1 MANYNSRI
9 NWRKEAKLLPGYII
23 VIAWVLFTAVV
34 LFWIFA
40 ASLSTSREIFSG
52 KVLEFASGLHWENYA
67 TAWNTQNVSVFFA
80 NSLLYSTVSCAGV
93 LVISAT
99 AAYVLSRW
107 QFICSRA
114 IRIALVVAMS
124 VPTIMIIMPIYSLV
138 VAWGLKGRVLL
149 IVLYI
154 MLRVPYTTIYLLDFF
169 STLSRSYE
177 EAAAID
183 GCPPIR
189 TFWVIMLPLAQP
201 GLVTVGIFN
210 FLAVWNEYF
219 LAMIFASSDR
229 LKNVG
234 MGLFT
239 MVQAMTSTG
248 NMGGLFAAV
257 IIVFLPTFII
267 YLFLSEKI
275 IARPA
280 AGAATWC
287 TMPCIKSRITAMPAS
302 SRRSPARPS
311 M

>member
-1 MANYNSRI
+1 MAKYNSRI

-23 VIAWVLFTAVV
+23 VVAWVVFTAVV

-52 KVLEFASGLHWENYA
+52 SVLEFASGFHWENYA
-67 TAWNTQNVSVFFA
+67 TAWSTQNVSVFFA
-80 NSLLYSTVSCAGV
+80 NSLLYATVSCAGV

-189 TFWVIMLPLAQP
+189 TFWVIMLPLVQP
-201 GLVTVGIFN
+201 AVVTVTIFN
-210 FLAVWNEYF
+210 FLSVWNEF
-219 LAMIFASSDR
+219 FMALIFTSSESMTPVGVGLLNIVNAM
-229 LKNVG
+229 KY
-234 MGLFT
+234 
-239 MVQAMTSTG
+239 TG
-248 NMGGLFAAV
+248 NYGALFAAV
-257 IIVFLPTFII
+257 IIVFLPTFLLYI
-267 YLFLSEKI
+267 FLSEKI
-275 IARPA
+275 IA
-280 AGAATWC
+280 GVTGGGV
-287 TMPCIKSRITAMPAS
+287 KG
-302 SRRSPARPS
+302 
-311 M
+311 

>member
-1 MANYNSRI
+1 MAKYNSRI
-9 NWRKEAKLLPGYII
+9 NWRKEARLLPGYII
-23 VIAWVLFTAVV
+23 VVAWVLFTAVV

-52 KVLEFASGLHWENYA
+52 AVLEFASGFHWENYA
-67 TAWNTQNVSVFFA
+67 TAWSTQNVSVFFA
-80 NSLLYSTVSCAGV
+80 NSLLYATVSCAGV

-189 TFWVIMLPLAQP
+189 TFWVIMLPLVQP
-201 GLVTVGIFN
+201 AVVTVTIFN
-210 FLAVWNEYF
+210 FLSVWNEF
-219 LAMIFASSDR
+219 FMALIFTSSESMTPVGVGLLNIVNAM
-229 LKNVG
+229 KY
-234 MGLFT
+234 
-239 MVQAMTSTG
+239 TG
-248 NMGGLFAAV
+248 NYGALFAAV
-257 IIVFLPTFII
+257 IIVFLPTFLL
-267 YLFLSEKI
+267 YVFLSEKI
-275 IARPA
+275 IA
-280 AGAATWC
+280 GVTGGGV
-287 TMPCIKSRITAMPAS
+287 KG
-302 SRRSPARPS
+302 
-311 M
+311 

>member
-189 TFWVIMLPLAQP
+189 TFWVIMLPLVQP
-201 GLVTVGIFN
+201 AVVTVTIFN
-210 FLAVWNEYF
+210 FLSVWNEF
-219 LAMIFASSDR
+219 FMALIFTSSESMTPVGVGLLNIVNAM
-229 LKNVG
+229 KY
-234 MGLFT
+234 
-239 MVQAMTSTG
+239 TG
-248 NMGGLFAAV
+248 NYGALFAAV
-257 IIVFLPTFII
+257 IIVFLPTFLL
-267 YLFLSEKI
+267 YVFLSEKI
-275 IARPA
+275 IA
-280 AGAATWC
+280 GVTGGGV
-287 TMPCIKSRITAMPAS
+287 KG
-302 SRRSPARPS
+302 
-311 M
+311 

>member
-1 MANYNSRI
+1 MAQG
-9 NWRKEAKLLPGYII
+9 LLPGYII

-189 TFWVIMLPLAQP
+189 TFWVIMLPLVQP
-201 GLVTVGIFN
+201 AVVTVTIFN
-210 FLAVWNEYF
+210 FLSVWNEF
-219 LAMIFASSDR
+219 FMALIFTSSESMTPVGVGLLNIVNAM
-229 LKNVG
+229 KY
-234 MGLFT
+234 
-239 MVQAMTSTG
+239 TG
-248 NMGGLFAAV
+248 NYGALFAAV
-257 IIVFLPTFII
+257 IIVFLPTFLL
-267 YLFLSEKI
+267 YVFLSEKI
-275 IARPA
+275 IA
-280 AGAATWC
+280 GVTGGGV
-287 TMPCIKSRITAMPAS
+287 KG
-302 SRRSPARPS
+302 
-311 M
+311 

>member
-9 NWRKEAKLLPGYII
+9 NWRKEARLLPGYII
-23 VIAWVLFTAVV
+23 VVAWVVFTAVV

-52 KVLEFASGLHWENYA
+52 AVLEFASGFHWENYA
-67 TAWNTQNVSVFFA
+67 TAWSTQNVSVFFA

-114 IRIALVVAMS
+114 ICIALVVAMS

-189 TFWVIMLPLAQP
+189 TFWVIMLPLVQP
-201 GLVTVGIFN
+201 AVVTVTIFN
-210 FLAVWNEYF
+210 FLSVWNEF
-219 LAMIFASSDR
+219 FMALIFTGSESMTPVGVGLLNIVNAM
-229 LKNVG
+229 KY
-234 MGLFT
+234 
-239 MVQAMTSTG
+239 TG
-248 NMGGLFAAV
+248 NYGALFAAV
-257 IIVFLPTFII
+257 IIVFLPTFLL
-267 YLFLSEKI
+267 YVFLSEKI
-275 IARPA
+275 IA
-280 AGAATWC
+280 GVTGGGV
-287 TMPCIKSRITAMPAS
+287 KG
-302 SRRSPARPS
+302 
-311 M
+311 

>member
-9 NWRKEAKLLPGYII
+9 NWRKEARLLPGYII
-23 VIAWVLFTAVV
+23 VVAWVVFTAVV

-40 ASLSTSREIFSG
+40 ASLSTSREIFSCA
-52 KVLEFASGLHWENYA
+52 VLEFASGFHWENYA
-67 TAWNTQNVSVFFA
+67 TAWSTQNVSVFFA

-189 TFWVIMLPLAQP
+189 TFWVIMLPLVQP
-201 GLVTVGIFN
+201 AVVTVTIFN
-210 FLAVWNEYF
+210 FLSVWNEF
-219 LAMIFASSDR
+219 FMALIFTSSESMTPVGVGLLNIVNAM
-229 LKNVG
+229 KY
-234 MGLFT
+234 
-239 MVQAMTSTG
+239 TG
-248 NMGGLFAAV
+248 NYGALFAAV
-257 IIVFLPTFII
+257 IIVFLPTFLL
-267 YLFLSEKI
+267 YVFLSEKI
-275 IARPA
+275 IA
-280 AGAATWC
+280 GVTGGGV
-287 TMPCIKSRITAMPAS
+287 KG
-302 SRRSPARPS
+302 
-311 M
+311 

>member
-1 MANYNSRI
+1 MAKYNSRI

-23 VIAWVLFTAVV
+23 VVAWVLFTAVV

-52 KVLEFASGLHWENYA
+52 AVLEFASGFHWENYA
-67 TAWNTQNVSVFFA
+67 TAWSTQNVSVFFA

-189 TFWVIMLPLAQP
+189 TFWVIMLPLVQP
-201 GLVTVGIFN
+201 AVVTVTIFN
-210 FLAVWNEYF
+210 FLSVWNEF
-219 LAMIFASSDR
+219 FMALIFTSSESMTPVGVGLLNIVNAM
-229 LKNVG
+229 KY
-234 MGLFT
+234 
-239 MVQAMTSTG
+239 TG
-248 NMGGLFAAV
+248 NYGALFAAV
-257 IIVFLPTFII
+257 IIVFLPTFLL
-267 YLFLSEKI
+267 YVFLSEKI
-275 IARPA
+275 IA
-280 AGAATWC
+280 GVTGGGV
-287 TMPCIKSRITAMPAS
+287 KG
-302 SRRSPARPS
+302 
-311 M
+311 

>member
-52 KVLEFASGLHWENYA
+52 AVLEFASGFHWENYA

-189 TFWVIMLPLAQP
+189 TFWVIMLPLVQP
-201 GLVTVGIFN
+201 AVVTVTIFN
-210 FLAVWNEYF
+210 FLSVWNEF
-219 LAMIFASSDR
+219 FMALIFTSSESMTPVGVGLLNIVNAM
-229 LKNVG
+229 KY
-234 MGLFT
+234 
-239 MVQAMTSTG
+239 TG
-248 NMGGLFAAV
+248 NYGALFAAV
-257 IIVFLPTFII
+257 IIVFLPTFLL
-267 YLFLSEKI
+267 YVFLSEKI
-275 IARPA
+275 IA
-280 AGAATWC
+280 GVTGGGV
-287 TMPCIKSRITAMPAS
+287 KG
-302 SRRSPARPS
+302 
-311 M
+311 

>member
-52 KVLEFASGLHWENYA
+52 AVLEFASGFHWENYA

-80 NSLLYSTVSCAGV
+80 NSLLYATVSCAGV
-93 LVISAT
+93 LLISAT

-189 TFWVIMLPLAQP
+189 TFWVIMLPLVQP
-201 GLVTVGIFN
+201 AVVTVTIFN
-210 FLAVWNEYF
+210 FLSVWNEF
-219 LAMIFASSDR
+219 FMALIFTSSESMTPVGVGLLNIVNAM
-229 LKNVG
+229 KY
-234 MGLFT
+234 
-239 MVQAMTSTG
+239 TG
-248 NMGGLFAAV
+248 NYGALFAAV
-257 IIVFLPTFII
+257 IIVFLPTFLL
-267 YLFLSEKI
+267 YVFLSEKI
-275 IARPA
+275 IA
-280 AGAATWC
+280 GVTGGGV
-287 TMPCIKSRITAMPAS
+287 KG
-302 SRRSPARPS
+302 
-311 M
+311 

>member
-189 TFWVIMLPLAQP
+189 TFWVIMLPLVQP
-201 GLVTVGIFN
+201 AVVTVTIFN
-210 FLAVWNEYF
+210 FLSVWNEF
-219 LAMIFASSDR
+219 FMALIFTSSESMTPVGVGLLNIVNAM
-229 LKNVG
+229 KY
-234 MGLFT
+234 
-239 MVQAMTSTG
+239 TG
-248 NMGGLFAAV
+248 NYGALFAAV
-257 IIVFLPTFII
+257 IIVFLPIFLL
-267 YLFLSEKI
+267 YVFLSEKI
-275 IARPA
+275 IA
-280 AGAATWC
+280 GVTGGGV
-287 TMPCIKSRITAMPAS
+287 KG
-302 SRRSPARPS
+302 
-311 M
+311 